1 MGLSR
6 TFPGERGKAAETQ
19 ACRFLINHGLVL
31 VDRNYR
37 CRHGEIDLIMRDGRC
52 MVFVEVRYRNKHR
65 FAGGAETVDHRK
77 QSKLTATA
85 MHYLQSH
92 PGAAARPARFD
103 VVAIDGGLGEDRV
116 DWIRDAFGVEA

>member
-1 MGLSR
+1 MGRSH
-6 TFPGERGKAAETQ
+6 TISGERGKAAETQ